1 MIINT
6 TKVTDLMVRYGL
18 KSTDELLLIQC
29 IFQRDYRSL
38 HNLAICKGKDA
49 AFTHDIIIGLVEKNI
64 FQKEPLRHHKK
75 NEDICMMD
83 LFLTPEFIDQ
93 HFIETKLAGEQL
105 WLAYPNATEI
115 NGQYMPLKK
124 GDKIGNIYY
133 DKDKLIAVYCN
144 KIGNNLALHREILEK
159 VEAHKKVG
167 NINFAIRS
175 FILDELWES
184 LILIKD

>member
-1 MIINT
+1 
-6 TKVTDLMVRYGL
+6 
-18 KSTDELLLIQC
+18 
-29 IFQRDYRSL
+29 
-38 HNLAICKGKDA
+38 
-49 AFTHDIIIGLVEKNI
+49 
-64 FQKEPLRHHKK
+64 
-75 NEDICMMD
+75 MD

-133 DKDKLIAVYCN
+133 DKEKLIAVYCN